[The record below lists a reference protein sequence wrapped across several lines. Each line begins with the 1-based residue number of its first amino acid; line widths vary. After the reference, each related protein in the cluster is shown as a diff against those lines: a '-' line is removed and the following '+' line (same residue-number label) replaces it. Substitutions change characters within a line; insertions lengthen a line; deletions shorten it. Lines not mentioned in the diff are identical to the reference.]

1 LKTIQTLRAAA
12 AAALIGL
19 GMAAV
24 PAGAATY
31 TVDDYLFSAS
41 INSGDATETQTLEN
55 FLGIDLTLDD
65 KVITTS
71 ALKDDA
77 GHWYF
82 DIAPD
87 APGYFL
93 VKFGVGNTGYD
104 DHYYFEN
111 IGELTKLV
119 FTNDQVNGLIGT
131 GDTAI
136 RLSHYVTF
144 TSSGGGMSSSGGGVP
159 SLWPMS
165 MSSFCESGLKA
176 KRSTLVVSG
185 SHCWWKRG
193 ASTASWMFMP

>member
-1 LKTIQTLRAAA
+1 MKTIQTLRAAA
-12 AAALIGL
+12 AAALIAL
-19 GMAAV
+19 GMSAM
-24 PAGAATY
+24 PAGATTY
-31 TVDDYLFSAS
+31 TVDNYLFSAS
-41 INSGDATETQTLEN
+41 INSGDATETQALEN

-87 APGYFL
+87 EPGYFL
-93 VKFGVGNTGYD
+93 VKFGVGNTGLD

-131 GDTAI
+131 GDTAVH
-136 RLSHYVTF
+136 LSHYVTF
-144 TSSGGGMSSSGGGVP
+144 TSSGGGLSSSGGGVP
-159 SLWPMS
+159 EPGTFALA
-165 MSSFCESGLKA
+165 GVALIA
-176 KRSTLVVSG
+176 AVLATRRRQ
-185 SHCWWKRG
+185 RG
-193 ASTASWMFMP
+193 